1 MVVVGLV
8 VLGAVVL
15 FVTEWL
21 PVDVTAIAIMVTLV
35 VLQPWTGIS
44 PTEGISGFSSPA
56 TITVLAMLILSA
68 GIGRTGLVQIL
79 GRRIAAFAGESL
91 DRQLLATVGVAGPVS
106 AFVNNTP
113 VVAVLV
119 PVVTEVANEGHTSP
133 SKLLIPLSYASQLG
147 GMLTLIG
154 TSTNL
159 LASATAASLAGE
171 YPGLRAFGFFEF
183 TALGAVVFLV
193 GSAYLLTVGHRL
205 LPERVPPADD
215 YVESYGIAEYL
226 AAIDVKAG
234 STLVGNS
241 PSALSE
247 RAGGTVDVLRIVRD
261 GVPVADPSAERL
273 DAGDTLL
280 VRTGD
285 EALRTLSAVD
295 AVTAYD
301 WYDPR
306 STAFDFDADESFDR
320 YLDRV
325 ATEFTRW
332 HLAARD
338 HDVAFVPATMPG
350 YDDSAV
356 RPEAETPPLPRSVK
370 RFREQTALA
379 TDFLDPEYPLAYIT
393 TFNEWHED
401 TAIEPAPAYGESYL
415 DAHAETKTASP
426 ATPAL
431 DEYASVT
438 LSFSDTEGEA
448 RALATTLRALE
459 LADSDKTVAAYDIGV
474 PADEPVITEGAYD
487 IESDGDRTWRWLGGS
502 AARTVVYVPA
512 EQLSSASTLRLFGQ
526 PKPSGLSADVTVAGD
541 SLPSLALDQPATGV
555 GRYEVDLSSV
565 TVSVP
570 IATE

>member
-1 MVVVGLV
+1 VHRRAFLASLGVGSV
-8 VLGAVVL
+8 GA
-15 FVTEWL
+15 T
-21 PVDVTAIAIMVTLV
+21 
-35 VLQPWTGIS
+35 TGC
-44 PTEGISGFSSPA
+44 
-56 TITVLAMLILSA
+56 
-68 GIGRTGLVQIL
+68 
-79 GRRIAAFAGESL
+79 L
-91 DRQLLATVGVAGPVS
+91 DRLP
-106 AFVNNTP
+106 
-113 VVAVLV
+113 
-119 PVVTEVANEGHTSP
+119 
-133 SKLLIPLSYASQLG
+133 
-147 GMLTLIG
+147 
-154 TSTNL
+154 
-159 LASATAASLAGE
+159 
-171 YPGLRAFGFFEF
+171 
-183 TALGAVVFLV
+183 V
-193 GSAYLLTVGHRL
+193 GSADIPDPTGTDHVTERRSLDSVDPQVGAHYYPWYGSGNAWKSGVARTPTLGKYDSRDPDVIAQHVEWARRADIDFLSVSWWGPDSYAARTLREHMLPTDAMDRIDYSILYELNGRFPESEHPIDFDAPANRRRLRSDFEHLADAHFGRENHATVDGRPLMFVYHPSAQLTG
-205 LPERVPPADD
+205 D
-215 YVESYGIAEYL
+215 YAAAMEGAL
-226 AAIDVKAG
+226 DAIDDDPFVVADFAG
-234 STLVGNS
+234 WFPLVY
-241 PSALSE
+241 
-247 RAGGTVDVLRIVRD
+247 
-261 GVPVADPSAERL
+261 ADPSW
-273 DAGDTLL
+273 
-280 VRTGD
+280 
-285 EALRTLSAVD
+285 LSAVD